1 MNWVEINWLV
11 LAGVCS
17 LLQNFLCFGQGFYN
31 FAMRGRHIDA
41 YSAYK
46 RVASKDYFNAYDREE
61 ESSGA
66 SGLLF
71 HQLFCIL
78 LLLCLDFGSGVIH
91 CFSIFSA

>member
-1 MNWVEINWLV
+1 
-11 LAGVCS
+11 
-17 LLQNFLCFGQGFYN
+17 
-31 FAMRGRHIDA
+31 MRGRHIDA

-71 HQLFCIL
+71 HQLYCIL
-78 LLLCLDFGSGVIH
+78 LLLSGLWVWIH
-91 CFSIFSA
+91 CFSIFSS